1 MSDDSDVLKRKPL
14 QEDTE
19 RIIKGSNLHVSLAPV
34 IFILAVQRASDMNGC
49 RPAAVVGSKAGP
61 CQGARA
67 APHELTWK
75 EPDGYWCLTATQAFR
90 KQHMERL

>member
-1 MSDDSDVLKRKPL
+1 M
-14 QEDTE
+14 
-19 RIIKGSNLHVSLAPV
+19 
-34 IFILAVQRASDMNGC
+34 QRASDVNGSGVTG
-49 RPAAVVGSKAGP
+49 PPLAIVVRNKAGP

-67 APHELTWK
+67 ALNELTWK